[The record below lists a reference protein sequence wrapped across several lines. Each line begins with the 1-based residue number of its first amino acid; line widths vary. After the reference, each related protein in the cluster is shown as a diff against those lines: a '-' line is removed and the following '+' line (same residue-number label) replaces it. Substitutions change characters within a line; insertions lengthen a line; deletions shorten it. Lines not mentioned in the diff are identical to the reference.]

1 MFNLTDE
8 LNNLTNTLD
17 ELIAKQE
24 KQQLEKE
31 EKEILVKELSNKFK
45 SMVTMLLVKD
55 PEKWCLIERSQY
67 IKSIEAKLA
76 KLI

>member
-8 LNNLTNTLD
+8 LNNLTNALD
-17 ELIAKQE
+17 ALIDKQE

-31 EKEILVKELSNKFK
+31 EKETLVKDLSNKFK
-45 SMVTMLLVKD
+45 SIVVMLLIKD
-55 PEKWCLIERSQY
+55 PKKWCLVERSQY